1 MFDLETH
8 AKIEHE
14 IWSHWMRYLFEVS
27 YNQRDDGCVVI
38 PAEQVKRWKRQMD
51 TPYAELTEREKESD
65 REQARKHTGLS
76 SPNSDENS
84 LITAETAKND

>member
-1 MFDLETH
+1 MNT
-8 AKIEHE
+8 
-14 IWSHWMRYLFEVS
+14 RYGHTGCLLVRGTD
-27 YNQRDDGCVVI
+27 NQRDDGCVVI